1 MVLLSS
7 ILSSSLV
14 QLLKLTEKRRTET
27 AHIFIPKI
35 TFPPSSILTD
45 SFRSSKITIVSI
57 YGQGAVSR
65 F

>member
-45 SFRSSKITIVSI
+45 SFRSKITIVSI